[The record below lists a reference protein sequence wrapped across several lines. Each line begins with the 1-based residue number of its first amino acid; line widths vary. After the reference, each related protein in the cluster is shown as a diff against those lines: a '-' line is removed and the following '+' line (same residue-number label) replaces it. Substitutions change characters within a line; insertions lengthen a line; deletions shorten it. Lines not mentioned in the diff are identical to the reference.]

1 MVGGEESSSWR
12 REAVVGGESNELVG
26 GERSAVVGW
35 REESSGWM
43 EIGEQCLDGERRAV
57 AGWRE
62 ESSGWRRE
70 ESSNGCWRRSDCDWH
85 F

>member
-43 EIGEQCLDGERRAV
+43 EIGEQCLDGERSPVMDVGGGRTV
-57 AGWRE
+57 TGIFSMLLTLLLKVR
-62 ESSGWRRE
+62 GK
-70 ESSNGCWRRSDCDWH
+70 GVV
-85 F
+85 